1 MTHNKTNEDI
11 IIWNPKNEKGI
22 QFEVIPIQKT
32 KNNSVEN
39 TKYCQLLVR
48 MRYYMVQHN
57 TTARGRLIGTCLP
70 DVIQWNNNDLYQ
82 LKKECHRL
90 INWVHQD
97 YFVVGPSNNPL
108 LDLNAKY
115 ELYYWPTVDEYP
127 RIALEIPASTNSN
140 GDITLYLDPKSC
152 FIDTNY
158 SSLQHQ
164 PNNISCAIIDKI
176 LMDNIMETIITIN
189 FVAGYDDLVCGQ
201 ESSLGSRRF
210 QRQIIPIPT
219 NNRN

>member
-1 MTHNKTNEDI
+1 MLKSKLTHIKNN
-11 IIWNPKNEKGI
+11 IIWNQKKEKGI
-22 QFEVIPIQKT
+22 QFEVIQINGNLDNPSTTQTYAKIMYYLVQQ
-32 KNNSVEN
+32 NNS
-39 TKYCQLLVR
+39 
-48 MRYYMVQHN
+48 
-57 TTARGRLIGTCLP
+57 ARGRLIGTCLP
-70 DVIQWNNNDLYQ
+70 NIIYYTDIYKLIQQ
-82 LKKECHRL
+82 CHNL

-108 LDLNAKY
+108 IDLNTRY
-115 ELYYWPTVDEYP
+115 ELYYWQSVDEYP
-127 RIALEIPASTNSN
+127 RIALEIPASTKSN
-140 GDITLYLDPKSC
+140 GNITLYLDPKSC

-158 SSLQHQ
+158 TSFQHQ

-189 FVAGYDDLVCGQ
+189 FVAGYDDLIYGPA
-201 ESSLGSRRF
+201 SSLGSRRF